1 MQPYLELTRILAPF
15 LPFCLYVVL
24 EEFGHVNKVT
34 PLDLH
39 HQLSWD
45 WCKSFPWDPVA
56 LVGFSVPPTPGV
68 TTDVSPPD
76 TSRCP
81 LATRSLAGAPLSPG
95 ELLAAPHSPRPPG
108 SGIPPNVTP
117 TYQEG
122 AEHPVTLPQPLWGPT
137 PSLYSTLV
145 LLDPFRVP
153 LIASPFFSILNVG
166 PLALDRPLAGHPI

>member
-1 MQPYLELTRILAPF
+1 MSTKSPLWIFTTSLAGTGASPSPLGPCRLGRLFRSTDSWCDYRCLSTRH
-15 LPFCLYVVL
+15 LP
-24 EEFGHVNKVT
+24 
-34 PLDLH
+34 
-39 HQLSWD
+39 LS
-45 WCKSFPWDPVA
+45 
-56 LVGFSVPPTPGV
+56 PGYKE
-68 TTDVSPPD
+68 S
-76 TSRCP
+76 SRCP
-81 LATRSLAGAPLSPG
+81 PLSPG

-153 LIASPFFSILNVG
+153 LIASPFSILNVG